1 METEA
6 KLGFKSKDDLYG
18 LISADFFRK
27 FCINET
33 EPEPV
38 MLENTYLDT
47 KDMDISGRGG
57 MIRLRHYKGA
67 DSDNYEVTVKYGG
80 GVSGSI
86 SYKEDSL
93 AMLTEALGNIKDDDL
108 SVLCSNS
115 FNRTVYDLVYGRS
128 HIEACF
134 DSGIISNPDGSKTD
148 EICELE
154 LELIN
159 GNLEDLTGL
168 ADLVIEKTGCVP
180 FGETKPLSLR
190 NGECLC
196 IIAIIAD
203 ADMHG
208 MDLFHD
214 GVLFECAVKCYM
226 RSASLIIEDLDLI
239 EPSAFRICPKGFE
252 YSFLGCKTTA
262 KVISRDRS
270 FLCLIQFLPGECFFP
285 KRIAGL

>member
-57 MIRLRHYKGA
+57 MIRVRHYKGA
-67 DSDNYEVTVKYGG
+67 DSDNYEFTVKYGG

-86 SYKEDSL
+86 HKRLEWNVKSDNGSFSVEDFKKKASYKEDSL

-180 FGETKPLSLR
+180 FGETKYSRTL
-190 NGECLC
+190 
-196 IIAIIAD
+196 A
-203 ADMHG
+203 M
-208 MDLFHD
+208 
-214 GVLFECAVKCYM
+214 VK
-226 RSASLIIEDLDLI
+226 
-239 EPSAFRICPKGFE
+239 G
-252 YSFLGCKTTA
+252 
-262 KVISRDRS
+262 
-270 FLCLIQFLPGECFFP
+270 
-285 KRIAGL
+285 